1 MEVSFGILVP
11 SLFYSTLG
19 TMMVILKEKFN
30 IYAIIL
36 ILRRCFILVLVT
48 ILCFTEYILYL
59 KSFKA
64 NF

>member
-11 SLFYSTLG
+11 LLIYSILG

-36 ILRRCFILVLVT
+36 ILRRCIILVLVN
-48 ILCFTEYILYL
+48 ILCFIECISYL
-59 KSFKA
+59 KNFKA